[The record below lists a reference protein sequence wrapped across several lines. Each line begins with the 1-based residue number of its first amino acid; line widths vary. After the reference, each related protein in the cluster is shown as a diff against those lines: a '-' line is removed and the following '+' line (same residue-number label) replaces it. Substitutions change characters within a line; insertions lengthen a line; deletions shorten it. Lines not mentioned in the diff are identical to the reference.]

1 MASVKLAS
9 TVVFLATILM
19 FPMTKIEAC
28 ENFWCTIFNGYHCS
42 SGCGCIAAAG
52 LAGFC
57 RPQLTITKAVEEHP
71 NLCQSHHDCIKKGTG
86 SLCAYY
92 PNSELQHGWC
102 FTSNVEA
109 EQYFEVLSNLAI
121 NKFLKNIFYSNGKGF
136 LKMPV
141 EIAT

>member
-1 MASVKLAS
+1 MVHIVIVIVIRIEILSRIGRPVKDVDMRNVTA
-9 TVVFLATILM
+9 
-19 FPMTKIEAC
+19 
-28 ENFWCTIFNGYHCS
+28 G
-42 SGCGCIAAAG
+42 G

-71 NLCQSHHDCIKKGTG
+71 NLCQSNNDCIKKGTG

-102 FTSNVEA
+102 FISNVEA
-109 EQYFEVLSNLAI
+109 EHYFEVLSNPAI
-121 NKFLKNIFYSNGKGF
+121 NNFLKNISYSNGKGF

>member
-1 MASVKLAS
+1 MVHIVILIVIRIEILSRIGRPVKDVEMRNVTAR
-9 TVVFLATILM
+9 
-19 FPMTKIEAC
+19 
-28 ENFWCTIFNGYHCS
+28 
-42 SGCGCIAAAG
+42 G

-71 NLCQSHHDCIKKGTG
+71 NLCQSNNDCIKKGTG

-102 FTSNVEA
+102 FTSNVEP
-109 EQYFEVLSNLAI
+109 EQYFEVLTNPTM
-121 NKFLKNIFYSNGKGF
+121 NNFLKNISYYNGKGF

>member
-1 MASVKLAS
+1 MRNVTA
-9 TVVFLATILM
+9 
-19 FPMTKIEAC
+19 
-28 ENFWCTIFNGYHCS
+28 G
-42 SGCGCIAAAG
+42 G

-57 RPQLTITKAVEEHP
+57 RPQLTITKAVEEHY
-71 NLCQSHHDCIKKGTG
+71 NLSQSNNDCIKKGTG

-109 EQYFEVLSNLAI
+109 EHYFEVLSNPAI
-121 NKFLKNIFYSNGKGF
+121 NNFLKNISYSNGKGF